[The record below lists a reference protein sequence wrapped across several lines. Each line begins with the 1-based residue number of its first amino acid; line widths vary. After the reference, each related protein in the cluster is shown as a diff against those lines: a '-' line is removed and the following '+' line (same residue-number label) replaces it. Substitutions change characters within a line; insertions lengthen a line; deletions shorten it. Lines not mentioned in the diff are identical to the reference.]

1 MGCGG
6 FRIEEIGCPRGGGF
20 GGEQMAQGGQ
30 GWSGATPATELR
42 AARPLHSR
50 TGTVGSDPCPS
61 SSERAVTLPSQ
72 RLEVSHLDMG
82 GGCLNAPVCS
92 PRAVGWGPGLPPRS
106 PAEPGF
112 PVLPHGG
119 EGGCHQVHPDT
130 PLEVSLG
137 PAVG

>member
-82 GGCLNAPVCS
+82 GGGVPE
-92 PRAVGWGPGLPPRS
+92 RASLFAQGCGLGARVAS
-106 PAEPGF
+106 A
-112 PVLPHGG
+112 LP
-119 EGGCHQVHPDT
+119 
-130 PLEVSLG
+130 S
-137 PAVG
+137 